1 MQGSAQGVE
10 KCPHTIFNIAQPEE
24 QFVGNA
30 KNKVIIKPCVDLDT
44 QKEYNKLLMVPASF

>member
-10 KCPHTIFNIAQPEE
+10 KRPHTIFNIDQPEE

-44 QKEYNKLLMVPASF
+44 QKEYNKLLVVLTSF